1 MGNFFLLRCLKI
13 LNHRTEAL
21 IGLSQGLLELS
32 EWSKKQ
38 STQHPVTKMTIVAK
52 MLLVV
57 PQDFHISEKCLKWA
71 ETIPA
76 PVATAKNSRSAA
88 VKTCK

>member
-1 MGNFFLLRCLKI
+1 MGNCFSLRYSKI

-52 MLLVV
+52 TPLVV
-57 PQDFHISEKCLKWA
+57 LQDFHTVEKCLK
-71 ETIPA
+71 
-76 PVATAKNSRSAA
+76 
-88 VKTCK
+88 

>member
-1 MGNFFLLRCLKI
+1 MGNCFPLRCSKI

-38 STQHPVTKMTIVAK
+38 STQRPVTKMTIVAK
-52 MLLVV
+52 MPLVV
-57 PQDFHISEKCLKWA
+57 LQDFHTLEKCLK
-71 ETIPA
+71 
-76 PVATAKNSRSAA
+76 
-88 VKTCK
+88 